1 MNDQLEKVQE
11 EASKVK
17 TESETLKQQIK
28 ELQQTIQNQKKKL
41 LEMNSEESKV
51 KQLASDIRDLE
62 TKQKGEKVMFEALLA
77 KSKREVQI
85 RDEQIKELQKVIKNN
100 KVTSSNM
107 PNVTQS
113 VPVTEKVQDKCI
125 QFNCGEC
132 KITFKSKNELD
143 NHAHKDHNTGAE
155 RREYN
160 LFQRLKNKIVPI
172 EPNEEF
178 KCGKCNFNADTVS
191 SFLKHMCSKEMTTN
205 SR

>member
-1 MNDQLEKVQE
+1 M
-11 EASKVK
+11 AF
-17 TESETLKQQIK
+17 
-28 ELQQTIQNQKKKL
+28 
-41 LEMNSEESKV
+41 
-51 KQLASDIRDLE
+51 DIRDLE

-85 RDEQIKELQKVIKNN
+85 RDEQIKDLQKAIKNN
-100 KVTSSNM
+100 KVTSTYM

-113 VPVTEKVQDKCI
+113 VPVIENVQDKCI

-132 KITFKSKNELD
+132 KIMLKSKNELD

-155 RREYN
+155 RREEN

-191 SFLKHMCSKEMTTN
+191 SFLKHMCSKEMTTIN
-205 SR
+205 R

>member
-1 MNDQLEKVQE
+1 M
-11 EASKVK
+11 
-17 TESETLKQQIK
+17 
-28 ELQQTIQNQKKKL
+28 
-41 LEMNSEESKV
+41 
-51 KQLASDIRDLE
+51 KQLASDIRYLE

-85 RDEQIKELQKVIKNN
+85 RDEQIKDLQKAIKNN
-100 KVTSSNM
+100 KVTSTNM
-107 PNVTQS
+107 ANVF
-113 VPVTEKVQDKCI
+113 PVIEKVQDKCI

-155 RREYN
+155 RREEN

-191 SFLKHMCSKEMTTN
+191 SFLKHMCSKEMTTI